1 MDAQILHDAA
11 RFNMD
16 LVGGLERTLQG
27 KIKPSMLNVARLNR
41 NHAPDDQIVITQCSM
56 RHLYAAEPKENALI
70 DQAKKYE
77 RRRCNHHTLEEPLST
92 FECLLEVV
100 DPRSNHTNK
109 HRYVVASQDPRVRA
123 KMRQIPGIP
132 LVYIHRS
139 VMILEPLANI
149 TEDLRERLEIG
160 KLRAGLKGRREID
173 GSHKRKRDN
182 GDREADI
189 PHDLGSDS
197 VQGHAKP
204 MSETQSVFKKPRRG
218 EKGPNPLS
226 VKKPKKRTSQT
237 EKLETP
243 EINYGNRLGTWVGIF
258 RV

>member
-1 MDAQILHDAA
+1 MDAQILHNAA
-11 RFNMD
+11 RFKMD
-16 LVGGLERTLQG
+16 LVEGLERTLQG

-92 FECLLEVV
+92 FKCLLEVV

-109 HRYVVASQDPRVRA
+109 HRYVVASQDPRARA

-139 VMILEPLANI
+139 VMILEPMASV
-149 TEDLRERLEIG
+149 TEDLR
-160 KLRAGLKGRREID
+160 
-173 GSHKRKRDN
+173 KR
-182 GDREADI
+182 GDRQIASWFER
-189 PHDLGSDS
+189 
-197 VQGHAKP
+197 
-204 MSETQSVFKKPRRG
+204 ET
-218 EKGPNPLS
+218 
-226 VKKPKKRTSQT
+226 
-237 EKLETP
+237 
-243 EINYGNRLGTWVGIF
+243 GNRWKSQEET
-258 RV
+258 R

>member
-1 MDAQILHDAA
+1 
-11 RFNMD
+11 
-16 LVGGLERTLQG
+16 
-27 KIKPSMLNVARLNR
+27 
-41 NHAPDDQIVITQCSM
+41 M

-139 VMILEPLANI
+139 VMILEPIASV
-149 TEDLRERLEIG
+149 TEDLREALEMG

-182 GDREADI
+182 GDREGDI
-189 PHDLGSDS
+189 PQDLGSDS

-204 MSETQSVFKKPRRG
+204 MLETQSVFKKPRRG
-218 EKGPNPLS
+218 EKSPNPLS
-226 VKKPKKRTSQT
+226 IKKPKKRTSQA
-237 EKLETP
+237 EKLETLLKSNTAIDLVHWSASS
-243 EINYGNRLGTWVGIF
+243 EYNTAKSRINGGEEPIRRKRRRKHKPRGDGESALEV
-258 RV
+258 V

>member
-1 MDAQILHDAA
+1 MHDAA
-11 RFNMD
+11 RFKMD

-27 KIKPSMLNVARLNR
+27 KIKLM
-41 NHAPDDQIVITQCSM
+41 ITQCSM

-109 HRYVVASQDPRVRA
+109 HRYVVASQNPRVRA

-139 VMILEPLANI
+139 VMILEPMASV
-149 TEDLRERLEIG
+149 TEDLREQGDRQ
-160 KLRAGLKGRREID
+160 LRAGLKGRREID
-173 GSHKRKRDN
+173 GSYKRK
-182 GDREADI
+182 
-189 PHDLGSDS
+189 
-197 VQGHAKP
+197 
-204 MSETQSVFKKPRRG
+204 
-218 EKGPNPLS
+218 
-226 VKKPKKRTSQT
+226 
-237 EKLETP
+237 
-243 EINYGNRLGTWVGIF
+243 
-258 RV
+258 